1 MLWFWSYYP
10 FGLAVGV
17 YAKLELAGKKA
28 GARSNAT
35 GKRERSDSQVE
46 QANTLA
52 NIGGKS
58 DGHRAA
64 SPAGAAVKGE
74 KVCRLSPMV
83 VEQNSTDLQKAGSM
97 DQLTDSSGASQ
108 EARAAAAR
116 ALKAGAAAASAT
128 ATSAD
133 AASDPFQTS
142 LPFKKRR
149 KTGDASNSSLTD
161 LPTAAAPAAG
171 SAVTASSATAAAEPS
186 AAAGGA
192 AAAGRDTD
200 SEGRDSAC
208 SSRNSGALQVDQTV
222 LDSLAQGLTSDSV

>member
-1 MLWFWSYYP
+1 
-10 FGLAVGV
+10 V

-74 KVCRLSPMV
+74 KVSRLSPMV

-116 ALKAGAAAASAT
+116 ALKAGAAAASVT

-133 AASDPFQTS
+133 ATADPFQTS

-149 KTGDASNSSLTD
+149 KTGDASNSSLND
-161 LPTAAAPAAG
+161 LPTSASAPAAG
-171 SAVTASSATAAAEPS
+171 SAASSATVAAEPS
-186 AAAGGA
+186 ATAGGA